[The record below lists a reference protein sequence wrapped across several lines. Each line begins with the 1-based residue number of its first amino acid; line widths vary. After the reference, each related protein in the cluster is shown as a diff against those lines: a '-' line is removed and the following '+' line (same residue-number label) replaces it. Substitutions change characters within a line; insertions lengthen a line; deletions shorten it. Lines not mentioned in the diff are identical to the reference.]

1 MSGALLT
8 QAIQEV
14 INKSIK
20 NAMLSD
26 YRIGVVETVNP
37 LSIRLDQK
45 ETLTEEFLILT
56 DLVRDYD
63 VDITVNHTTE
73 NNVDITVNHTTENK
87 SGGSGDAQFESH
99 NHAYSGRKR
108 ITVHNSLAVGESV
121 ILIQQSGGQEF
132 LVLSRSQNHA
142 NLSGQW
148 G

>member
-73 NNVDITVNHTTENK
+73 NK

-108 ITVHNSLAVGESV
+108 ITVHNGLAVGESV
-121 ILIQQSGGQEF
+121 ILIQQLGGQEF

>member
-1 MSGALLT
+1 MSGAMLT

-63 VDITVNHTTE
+63 
-73 NNVDITVNHTTENK
+73 VDITVNHTTENK

>member
-45 ETLTEEFLILT
+45 ETLTEKFLILT

-63 VDITVNHTTE
+63 
-73 NNVDITVNHTTENK
+73 VDITVNHTTENK

-108 ITVHNSLAVGESV
+108 ITVHNSLSVGESV

-132 LVLSRSQNHA
+132 LVLSRSQNHM

>member
-20 NAMLSD
+20 HAMLSD

-73 NNVDITVNHTTENK
+73 NK

-108 ITVHNSLAVGESV
+108 ITVHNGLAVGESV

>member
-73 NNVDITVNHTTENK
+73 NK
-87 SGGSGDAQFESH
+87 SGGCG
-99 NHAYSGRKR
+99 
-108 ITVHNSLAVGESV
+108 TVFGC
-121 ILIQQSGGQEF
+121 G
-132 LVLSRSQNHA
+132 
-142 NLSGQW
+142 
-148 G
+148 